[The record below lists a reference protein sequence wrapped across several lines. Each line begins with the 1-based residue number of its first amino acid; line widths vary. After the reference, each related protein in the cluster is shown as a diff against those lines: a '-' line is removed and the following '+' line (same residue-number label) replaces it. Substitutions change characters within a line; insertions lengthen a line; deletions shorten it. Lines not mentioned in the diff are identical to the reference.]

1 MAISIIV
8 GPTING
14 EVLVQ
19 AVPDRYIMSG
29 FHDSHNIIGMANILA
44 DDDEDLDL
52 EKLEQSIITGVSF
65 NKKKSTESVR
75 DIAKE
80 YSQDLDDLGRAFGA
94 PAGQP
99 SLPSKMGA
107 PQDMGGA
114 IGGSALDADINQ
126 LLAGSWGPGGGGSP
140 GANNGGFT
148 IEEES
153 DEEVAEDEPVAPAGI
168 YSNDK
173 HPSWQEPRQST
184 FSDPA
189 RTAHYRWN
197 PQQTAGRPNTY
208 QTEEEMRRQQI
219 NSIFGGID
227 STQIDSQLVRQEE
240 EEEELARALEQ
251 IDQLRS
257 NLTAE
262 GIDLTKIP
270 EVSTESNRKD
280 IRNVLRMLQIKNDHS
295 RYRGMFEEFLLAGSY
310 GLETMFDGKKEWFGT
325 KVDLVGW
332 SDTVKVKLRRMRY
345 NTSSF
350 VSEVMKGYNISHGW
364 RIILELLPSLF
375 LYSRD
380 RKMSA
385 NENLI
390 SDKGYQDA
398 ILQLHDK

>member
-1 MAISIIV
+1 
-8 GPTING
+8 
-14 EVLVQ
+14 
-19 AVPDRYIMSG
+19 
-29 FHDSHNIIGMANILA
+29 
-44 DDDEDLDL
+44 
-52 EKLEQSIITGVSF
+52 
-65 NKKKSTESVR
+65 
-75 DIAKE
+75 
-80 YSQDLDDLGRAFGA
+80 
-94 PAGQP
+94 
-99 SLPSKMGA
+99 
-107 PQDMGGA
+107 
-114 IGGSALDADINQ
+114 
-126 LLAGSWGPGGGGSP
+126 
-140 GANNGGFT
+140 
-148 IEEES
+148 
-153 DEEVAEDEPVAPAGI
+153 
-168 YSNDK
+168 
-173 HPSWQEPRQST
+173 
-184 FSDPA
+184 
-189 RTAHYRWN
+189 
-197 PQQTAGRPNTY
+197 
-208 QTEEEMRRQQI
+208 MRRQQI